1 MDNLSRMDWIAGY
14 DILTDML
21 CDLAKV
27 SENND
32 EPASQSELMRR
43 VFYHVLSLPEEEFL
57 KVVEETKL
65 IKS

>member
-1 MDNLSRMDWIAGY
+1 MISQ
-14 DILTDML
+14 
-21 CDLAKV
+21 KV
-27 SENND
+27 SENKD

-65 IKS
+65 ISPEVLL